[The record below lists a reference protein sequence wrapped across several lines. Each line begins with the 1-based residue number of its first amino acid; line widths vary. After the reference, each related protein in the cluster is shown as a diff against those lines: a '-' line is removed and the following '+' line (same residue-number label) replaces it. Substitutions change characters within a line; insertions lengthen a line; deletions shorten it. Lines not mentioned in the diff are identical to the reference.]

1 MILSSSFLLSILRG
15 LVYEL
20 SSIIVWGFSIFCAY
34 NFGFYF
40 SAIFP
45 EYLSPELRTIFGSL
59 LVLFIAILLSKM
71 IVLSLKEIIEK
82 SGGGSLDKIFGAF
95 FGILRGGLIVVAL
108 SLLGTMTALTEEE
121 AWVNAK
127 TRAYLEFSVIQT
139 IPYLPESV
147 VDKIKIKIDFE
158 GDLN

>member
-1 MILSSSFLLSILRG
+1 MLIIL
-15 LVYEL
+15 V
-20 SSIIVWGFSIFCAY
+20 
-34 NFGFYF
+34 FYF

-59 LVLFIAILLSKM
+59 LVLFIVIFLSKM

-95 FGILRGGLIVVAL
+95 FGILRGGFIVVAL
-108 SLLGTMTALTEEE
+108 SLLGTMTALTEED

-127 TRAYLEFSVIQT
+127 TRVH
-139 IPYLPESV
+139 
-147 VDKIKIKIDFE
+147 
-158 GDLN
+158 LNSR

>member
-1 MILSSSFLLSILRG
+1 MILFSSFLLSILRG
-15 LVYEL
+15 LVYEI
-20 SSIIVWGFSIFCAY
+20 SSIIVWGLSIFCAY

-45 EYLSPELRTIFGSL
+45 DYLSPELRTVFGSL
-59 LVLFIAILLSKM
+59 LVLLIVILLSKM
-71 IVLSLKEIIEK
+71 VVLSLKEIIEK

-121 AWVNAK
+121 AWMNAK
-127 TRAYLEFSVIQT
+127 TRLYLEYSVIQT
-139 IPYLPESV
+139 IPYLPQSV
-147 VDKIKIKIDFE
+147 VDKIKVDFE
-158 GDLN
+158 GGHN